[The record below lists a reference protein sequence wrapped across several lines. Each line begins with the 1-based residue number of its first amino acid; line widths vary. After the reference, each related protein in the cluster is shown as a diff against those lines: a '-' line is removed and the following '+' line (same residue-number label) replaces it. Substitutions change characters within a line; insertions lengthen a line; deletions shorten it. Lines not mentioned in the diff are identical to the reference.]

1 MNNPTVS
8 PSERY
13 RLDGVIKFPVAHAL
27 DGYLH
32 DADGNMVA
40 NIRGWGWIQYLPKS
54 AKVHDAW
61 IKFVVDAINE
71 KAKRDGLL

>member
-1 MNNPTVS
+1 MSNPTVS

-13 RLDGVIKFPVAHAL
+13 PLDGVIKFPVAHAL
-27 DGYLH
+27 HGYLN
-32 DADGNMVA
+32 DDDSNMVA
-40 NIRGWGWIQYLPKS
+40 NVRGWGLPNSSK
-54 AKVHDAW
+54 AHDAW